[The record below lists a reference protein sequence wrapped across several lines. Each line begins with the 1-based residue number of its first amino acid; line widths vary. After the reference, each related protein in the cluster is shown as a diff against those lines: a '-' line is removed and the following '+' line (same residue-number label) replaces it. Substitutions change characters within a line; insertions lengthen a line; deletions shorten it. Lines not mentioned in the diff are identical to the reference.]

1 MESVITFLT
10 RMNFRS
16 SIKSRIII
24 GFLAFSTLL
33 TTVFAIS
40 SLSIRQSLQTDLIA
54 QTIQEDL
61 NSYMLRVSG
70 DPNVIREEPMSS
82 NVVGIITTPDNFHLD
97 LPLHY
102 ADLQEGT
109 HILEENDKTYIV
121 AVNKSH
127 QIDDQQIW
135 GYIKYDISHMEQNNQ
150 SLLLAFAAMFL
161 VFLLLAYLLAIYVSK
176 KALKPL
182 SKLAAKLE
190 TLTVDTHIEPLAPH
204 FHEDE
209 VGKIATA
216 LDAYAQR
223 LTDYVIRDKE
233 FNADVSHELRTPLTV
248 IRSTVELIKSN
259 PKITPK
265 ELDRINRIER
275 ATKQSTEL
283 TETLLL
289 LAREERKE
297 HPGHERT
304 QPGLIIRDIIEG
316 FAPTLKL
323 KPVKTKITEN
333 DWLQVKAPESVVS
346 VVLSNLIGNAIKYT
360 TEGTVHIILN
370 KDSIIVED
378 EGIGVT
384 ASELPKL
391 FDRHYRVGKSNSKGS
406 GLGLAIVKR
415 LCDLYNWNIEIKRNN
430 TTGLSAKLTFN

>member
-1 MESVITFLT
+1 
-10 RMNFRS
+10 MNFRS

-33 TTVFAIS
+33 TTLFAIS
-40 SLSIRQSLQTDLIA
+40 SLTIRQSLQTDVIA

-61 NSYMLRVSG
+61 DSYMLRLSTN
-70 DPNVIREEPMSS
+70 PIETRQEPMST
-82 NVVGIITTPDNFHLD
+82 NVVGIITTPDDFIHPD

-102 ADLQEGT
+102 ADLTNGT
-109 HILEENDKTYIV
+109 HILSEGPKTYIV
-121 AVNKSH
+121 TVNKKH
-127 QIDDQQIW
+127 EIEGQPFW
-135 GYIKYDISHMEQNNQ
+135 GYVKYDISHMDQNNE
-150 SLLLAFAAMFL
+150 LLLMTFAGMFL
-161 VFLLLAYLLAIYVSK
+161 VFLLLAYLLAIFVSK
-176 KALKPL
+176 RALRPL

-190 TLTVDTHIEPLAPH
+190 NLTADTHLEELAP
-204 FHEDE
+204 FFPEDE
-209 VGKIATA
+209 VGKVAKA
-216 LDAYAQR
+216 LDAYAQK

-248 IRSTVELIKSN
+248 IKSTVELIKSN
-259 PKITPK
+259 PKISSK

-304 QPGLIIRDIIEG
+304 QPGLIIKNIVDG
-316 FAPTLKL
+316 FEPTLKM

-370 KDSIIVED
+370 KDSITVED

-384 ASELPKL
+384 ESELPKL
-391 FDRHYRVGKSNSKGS
+391 FDRHYRAGKSNSKGS

-415 LCDLYNWNIEIKRNN
+415 LCDLYNWHIEIKRNN
-430 TTGLSAKLTFN
+430 TTGLSATLTFN

>member
-1 MESVITFLT
+1 MYLT

-33 TTVFAIS
+33 TALFAIS
-40 SLSIRQSLQTDLIA
+40 SLSISQHLQNEGIA
-54 QTIQEDL
+54 QTFQDDL
-61 NSYMLRVSG
+61 DSFMLRYSL
-70 DPNVIREEPMSS
+70 DPTIINKEQISANIE
-82 NVVGIITTPDNFHLD
+82 GIITTPSRLHVD
-97 LPLHY
+97 LPANSNY
-102 ADLQEGT
+102 ADLNEGT
-109 HILEENDKTYIV
+109 HLLTETGKTYIV
-121 AVNKSH
+121 AVNKRHSVNN
-127 QIDDQQIW
+127 QPVW
-135 GYIKYDISHMEQNNQ
+135 GFVKYDISHIDN
-150 SLLLAFAAMFL
+150 SSATLFWVFTGMFF
-161 VFLLLAYLLAIYVSK
+161 VFLLLAYILALFVSQ

-182 SKLAAKLE
+182 SKLASKLE
-190 TLTVDTHIEPLAPH
+190 NQTTDTHIEPLAPF
-204 FHEDE
+204 FHADE
-209 VGKIATA
+209 VGQVAKA

-223 LTDYVIRDKE
+223 LTDYVVRDKE

-259 PKITPK
+259 PNITDK

-275 ATKQSTEL
+275 ASKQSTEL

-297 HPGHERT
+297 QQSHERT
-304 QPGLIIRDIIEG
+304 QPGLIIRNIVEG
-316 FAPTLKL
+316 FEPTLKL
-323 KPVKTKITEN
+323 KPVTTKITEN

-370 KDSIIVED
+370 KHSITVED
-378 EGIGVT
+378 EGVGVT
-384 ASELPKL
+384 ESELPKL

-415 LCDLYNWNIEIKRNN
+415 LCDLYNWNIEIKRNK
-430 TTGLSAKLTFN
+430 TTGLSATLTFD

>member
-1 MESVITFLT
+1 MVLVTTYLT

-33 TTVFAIS
+33 TSLFAIS
-40 SLSIRQSLQTDLIA
+40 SLSIKQYIQNDFIA
-54 QTIQEDL
+54 QTLEDDL
-61 NSYMLRVSG
+61 DTYLFKL
-70 DPNVIREEPMSS
+70 SS
-82 NVVGIITTPDNFHLD
+82 NPHLIEEEQISETVEAFITTPNTF
-97 LPLHY
+97 PNNQPPHY
-102 ADLQEGT
+102 ADLVEGT
-109 HILEENDKTYIV
+109 HVLTEGNKTYIV
-121 AVNKSH
+121 AVNKKY
-127 QIDDQQIW
+127 QVNDQPVW
-135 GYIKYDISHMEQNNQ
+135 GYIKNDISHIDNSSQA
-150 SLLLAFAAMFL
+150 LIWVFTAMFL
-161 VFLLLAYLLAIYVSK
+161 VFLLLAYLLALYVSQ

-190 TLTVDTHIEPLAPH
+190 NQTTDTHIEPLAPF
-204 FHEDE
+204 FHADE
-209 VGKIATA
+209 VGQVAKA

-259 PKITPK
+259 PKITAK

-283 TETLLL
+283 IETLLL

-297 HPGHERT
+297 EPGHERT
-304 QPGLIIRDIIEG
+304 QPGLIIRNIVEG
-316 FAPTLKL
+316 FEPTLKL
-323 KPVKTKITEN
+323 KPVTTKITEN
-333 DWLQVKAPESVVS
+333 DWLQVKAPESVIS

-360 TEGTVHIILN
+360 TEGVVHIILN
-370 KDSIIVED
+370 KNSITVED
-378 EGIGVT
+378 EGVGVT
-384 ASELPKL
+384 ESELPKL

-415 LCDLYNWNIEIKRNN
+415 LCDLYNWEIEIKRNK
-430 TTGLSAKLTFN
+430 TTGLSATLTF